1 MVYLLLAALYESAI
15 DPVIILITVP
25 LALLGVVL
33 GLATRGLFLDVYG
46 QVGILVLIS
55 LAAKNGILI
64 VEFANQRVKRGI
76 AVATAIR
83 EAASLRLR
91 PILLTGVSSLAG
103 FLPLVLASGAGA
115 ARSISIG
122 TVAFSGLLA
131 STALSLLVLPVVYE
145 IVKSWEMKRT
155 QKLG

>member
-1 MVYLLLAALYESAI
+1 M
-15 DPVIILITVP
+15 
-25 LALLGVVL
+25 
-33 GLATRGLFLDVYG
+33 
-46 QVGILVLIS
+46 IS

-76 AVATAIR
+76 AVSAAIR

-91 PILLTGVSSLAG
+91 LILLTGVSSLAG
-103 FLPLVLASGAGA
+103 FLTSGAGKRCWSDP
-115 ARSISIG
+115 RSISIG

-145 IVKSWEMKRT
+145 IVKTWEQKQT

>member
-1 MVYLLLAALYESAI
+1 M
-15 DPVIILITVP
+15 
-25 LALLGVVL
+25 
-33 GLATRGLFLDVYG
+33 
-46 QVGILVLIS
+46 
-55 LAAKNGILI
+55 I
-64 VEFANQRVKRGI
+64 VEFANQRVKRGV
-76 AVATAIR
+76 AVAAAIR